1 MRSLRSAVLANKLGM
16 GRLIVR
22 VFGSLTSEN
31 ARTLLVDFAIAS
43 GGGAGIA
50 VLSTGATV
58 FFSEV
63 VTSDAAFG
71 LGFVALGA
79 APGPGLAGFIAP
91 GRSIVNLTQYRIRE
105 NIRSFF
111 II

>member
-22 VFGSLTSEN
+22 VFGSLTSED

-91 GRSIVNLTQYRIRE
+91 GRSIVNPSLRE
-105 NIRSFF
+105 
-111 II
+111 